1 MAAVGQLAAGIA
13 HDFNNI
19 LAVIILYSDMAL
31 GMPDLT
37 PLLRERILAISQ
49 QSKRAKELIQQILDF
64 SRRTMLERRPI
75 DLLPF
80 LKEQV
85 KLLKRTLPE
94 NIRIELG
101 AENTSYVV
109 NADPTRVQ
117 QAIMNL
123 AFNARDVMP
132 DGGRLSIR
140 LDRPDPY
147 ERIHCVACGWITE
160 GDWIRIQISDTG
172 AGISQEVLPHIFE
185 PFFTTKSHGLGTGLG
200 LSQVFGIVETHKGHM
215 NVHTS
220 QMTGTTFTLFLPALQ
235 ARKYIEYATDPSSFI
250 RGNRQMILV
259 VEDEPATCQALSDSL
274 SLMNYQVACTSNGT
288 EAMAYLN
295 AHAGE
300 VALVLSDV
308 VMPQMGGIALLEAIR
323 QAGVQN
329 TCDSYDRPSTSK

>member
-37 PLLRERILAISQ
+37 PLLRERIMAISQ
-49 QSKRAKELIQQILDF
+49 QSKRAKDLIQQILDF

-101 AENTSYVV
+101 AETTSYVV

-123 AFNARDVMP
+123 AVNAHDAMP
-132 DGGRLSIR
+132 DGGRLTIH
-140 LDRPDPY
+140 LDRRDPY
-147 ERIHCVACGWITE
+147 ERIIVWLVDGSQKAIGSE
-160 GDWIRIQISDTG
+160 FQISDTG
-172 AGISQEVLPHIFE
+172 AGISPEVLPHIFE

-200 LSQVFGIVETHKGHM
+200 LSQVFGIVETHNGHM
-215 NVHTS
+215 NVHS
-220 QMTGTTFTLFLPALQ
+220 SHKTGTTFALFLPALQ

-274 SLMNYQVACTSNGT
+274 SLMNYQVTCTSNGT

-295 AHAGE
+295 AHSGD

-308 VMPQMGGIALLEAIR
+308 VMPQMGGIALLQAIR
-323 QAGVQN
+323 QSGINIPVIL
-329 TCDSYDRPSTSK
+329 